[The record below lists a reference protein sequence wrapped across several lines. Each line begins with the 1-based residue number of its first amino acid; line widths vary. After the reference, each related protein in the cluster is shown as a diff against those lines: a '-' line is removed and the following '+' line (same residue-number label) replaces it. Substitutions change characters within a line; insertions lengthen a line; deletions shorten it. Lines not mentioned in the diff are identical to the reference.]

1 MLEIQP
7 EAQPTQH
14 HGLDAFALTM
24 GLLSLAL
31 AGLALAS
38 RADLFEVDGLVVV
51 ASVWVVL
58 GVVGVSRSVYRL
70 VRGPQQSG

>member
-1 MLEIQP
+1 MP
-7 EAQPTQH
+7 ETPQAER

-24 GLLSLAL
+24 GLLSLAV

-38 RADLFEVDGLVVV
+38 RADLFEVDGLVVL

-70 VRGPQQSG
+70 VRGPRQSG